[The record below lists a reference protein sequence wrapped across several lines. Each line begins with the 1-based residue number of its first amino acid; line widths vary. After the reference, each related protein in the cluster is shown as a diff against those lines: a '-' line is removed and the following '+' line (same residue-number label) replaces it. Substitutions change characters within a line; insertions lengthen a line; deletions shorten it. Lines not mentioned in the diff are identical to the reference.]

1 MPITTLIKITALK
14 LLPKR
19 ILMAAGKTMIA
30 EINNAP
36 AIGIIM
42 AIATPVKT
50 LKSIDI
56 TRTGKPSTWAVSS
69 SKVKM
74 YMGRLN
80 KKNKAKTTKN
90 KKPKIQTCSC
100 VIVTIDPN
108 KYDWILVAEFPPL
121 RFIKTRA
128 NAKPPDIKMAIEIS
142 E

>member
-30 EINNAP
+30 EISNAP

-121 RFIKTRA
+121 RFIRTRA

>member
-1 MPITTLIKITALK
+1 
-14 LLPKR
+14 
-19 ILMAAGKTMIA
+19 
-30 EINNAP
+30 
-36 AIGIIM
+36 
-42 AIATPVKT
+42 
-50 LKSIDI
+50 
-56 TRTGKPSTWAVSS
+56 
-69 SKVKM
+69 M

>member
-56 TRTGKPSTWAVSS
+56 TRTGKPST
-69 SKVKM
+69 
-74 YMGRLN
+74 
-80 KKNKAKTTKN
+80 
-90 KKPKIQTCSC
+90 
-100 VIVTIDPN
+100 
-108 KYDWILVAEFPPL
+108 
-121 RFIKTRA
+121 
-128 NAKPPDIKMAIEIS
+128 
-142 E
+142 